1 MDLKGFARKTEF
13 GFQGVI
19 ELTTSSMAVDI
30 SSYLYIYIVENIYF
44 YTYIDMYLEK
54 THDMFWILIYNI

>member
-1 MDLKGFARKTEF
+1 MVMDLKGFARKTEF

-30 SSYLYIYIVENIYF
+30 SSYLYIVENIYI
-44 YTYIDMYLEK
+44 YIYRYMYLEK